1 MVNKRQGRPRGGSDA
16 RERIV
21 SAAQKN
27 FILSGYTGATL
38 RTIAQEAGVDHA
50 LVNYYFGTKENLFS
64 EAMLGGFSPSAVFK
78 TVRSA
83 EGVSLATLPAMLA
96 RAFVA
101 FCETPQIQ
109 HTVLPTLRLAFEDE
123 DTRALVTGYIE
134 REIFAEA
141 EQLLL
146 DLKERQNRPTKASAH
161 EAVIGIST
169 VLLGA
174 LVSRYLL
181 RAGPH
186 AAMSVREFGVLLE
199 RLLRGALG

>member
-1 MVNKRQGRPRGGSDA
+1 M
-16 RERIV
+16 
-21 SAAQKN
+21 
-27 FILSGYTGATL
+27 
-38 RTIAQEAGVDHA
+38 
-50 LVNYYFGTKENLFS
+50 
-64 EAMLGGFSPSAVFK
+64 
-78 TVRSA
+78 
-83 EGVSLATLPAMLA
+83 
-96 RAFVA
+96 
-101 FCETPQIQ
+101 
-109 HTVLPTLRLAFEDE
+109 LPTLRLAFEDE